1 MLKSRSGGVGA
12 SAPFEVD
19 GLHFGPLVRNDN
31 NFNINNRQLVNA
43 DYRRDDAFGVA
54 GITDLGE
61 AAPKIEM
68 PDKLKPTRESPSR
81 LIVDGPPEQLDALER
96 QLKK

>member
-31 NFNINNRQLVNA
+31 NFNISNRQLVNA
-43 DYRRDDAFGVA
+43 DYRRDDAFEMILVA
-54 GITDLGE
+54 YILGFDFYE
-61 AAPKIEM
+61 NLQKSLLSTLFI
-68 PDKLKPTRESPSR
+68 
-81 LIVDGPPEQLDALER
+81 
-96 QLKK
+96 